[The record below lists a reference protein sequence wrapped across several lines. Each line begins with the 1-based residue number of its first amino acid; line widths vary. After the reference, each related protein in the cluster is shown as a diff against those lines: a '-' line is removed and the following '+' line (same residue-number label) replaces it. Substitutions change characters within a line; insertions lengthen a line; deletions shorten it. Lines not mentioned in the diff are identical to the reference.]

1 MIICR
6 VWGFDYFRTQSPI
19 SETSDISENPEFQTL
34 SPQLYRMAPGGEVGG
49 SVVDVFDGVG
59 S

>member
-6 VWGFDYFRTQSPI
+6 VWGFDYLLTQTPI
-19 SETSDISENPEFQTL
+19 SETSDISENPVFQTL
-34 SPQLYRMAPGGEVGG
+34 SPQPCRMAPGGEVGG